1 MAFNDHNSDLQ
12 INGQDQEIGLLPK
25 ETVDIDVDWR
35 AFRNRSYPRFNK
47 NGLTDWQNSR
57 FIFRSADMN
66 PMATR
71 QITVN
76 SARRIYPTYDYD
88 ADGFHEDNLSV
99 CKVSGTAQQQTQ
111 LSTCSL

>member
-12 INGQDQEIGLLPK
+12 INGQDQVIGLLPK
-25 ETVDIDVDWR
+25 ETVDIDVNWR
-35 AFRNRSYPRFNK
+35 AFRNRSYPRINK

-76 SARRIYPTYDYD
+76 SAGRIYPPYDYD
-88 ADGFHEDNLSV
+88 ADGFHQDNLSV
-99 CKVSGTAQQQTQ
+99 CKASGTAQQQTQ